1 MNPVLYIS
9 TWSTEI
15 ERNNVVSLDSMI
27 GLLIWIL
34 DETLN
39 CYDFSFVRAC
49 VSGVFTWQMIFHLLE
64 SSVSF
69 FSGGVF
75 TYFFLVIKLKDV
87 TSVICMTS
95 TAGCVA
101 WDINCLKA

>member
-1 MNPVLYIS
+1 
-9 TWSTEI
+9 
-15 ERNNVVSLDSMI
+15 
-27 GLLIWIL
+27 
-34 DETLN
+34 
-39 CYDFSFVRAC
+39 
-49 VSGVFTWQMIFHLLE
+49 MIFHLLE

-101 WDINCLKA
+101 